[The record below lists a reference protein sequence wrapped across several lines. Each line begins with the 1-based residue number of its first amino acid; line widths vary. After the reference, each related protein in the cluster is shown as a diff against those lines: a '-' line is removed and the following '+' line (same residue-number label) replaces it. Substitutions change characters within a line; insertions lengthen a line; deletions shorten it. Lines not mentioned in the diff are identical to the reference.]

1 VAQWEHAAGSS
12 QRERGEAGA
21 ASALLLFCD
30 EPGEL
35 AERLVRGI
43 SASGVVRAADV
54 LRVSGRATAAECR
67 EASGDIDRFLAA
79 RTAAGRPA
87 LVLVEQVASVGDDA
101 AFDRAIA
108 PLERLVEPT
117 LNQPVDTAHG
127 PVLASLHAVLLVSAS
142 LPPERCV
149 RVRREAAGDE
159 AALQRELDREIE
171 ALWPRERFSSAVNAA
186 KRAFIN
192 RLAGGKTLLCGTAG

>member
-1 VAQWEHAAGSS
+1 M
-12 QRERGEAGA
+12 
-21 ASALLLFCD
+21 
-30 EPGEL
+30 
-35 AERLVRGI
+35 RGI

-117 LNQPVDTAHG
+117 LNQPRARGCH
-127 PVLASLHAVLLVSAS
+127 VLGAATKGGRQ
-142 LPPERCV
+142 PPLCEARSCLRPWATDHSPNV
-149 RVRREAAGDE
+149 RGAATPRLRGDHPRALEAA
-159 AALQRELDREIE
+159 ATCA
-171 ALWPRERFSSAVNAA
+171 STCT
-186 KRAFIN
+186 RAC
-192 RLAGGKTLLCGTAG
+192 A